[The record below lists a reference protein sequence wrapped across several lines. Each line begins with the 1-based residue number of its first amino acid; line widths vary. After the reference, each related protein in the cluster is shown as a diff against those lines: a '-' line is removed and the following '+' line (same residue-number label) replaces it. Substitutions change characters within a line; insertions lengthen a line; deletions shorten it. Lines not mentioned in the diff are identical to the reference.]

1 MTALCFWLMAFALFA
16 LFAWLNQGRL
26 VPIVCQLLVA
36 SIAIPALLLGVA
48 SPHWQLSAAELL
60 AAPAI
65 EPLYGLC
72 FALLLGYILSD
83 VIDLKVSSA
92 SLKIALPSFILPLLT
107 GIACALWLLPG
118 QYSGLSALGLGLLFS
133 ITAIPVLYLFL
144 RNIGYDNEACK
155 RLLHAAIIIDVL
167 CWSLFALAQG
177 TGEPLSL
184 LWPLVAALLPLLL
197 RLVRIRQPLCY
208 SLPFF
213 ALMVALQ
220 QLGFNALIFGIAYM
234 ACLAAL
240 KQPFVLPLPA
250 PHWQQLMNHFA
261 VPMIL
266 IYGVLQVDFSAIA
279 WSDAWAVVGLLLL
292 LPMVS
297 KILGS
302 WLGLHWADPQAR
314 AAIKWRESLLL
325 NIRGLTEIVFL
336 NLLLAQHLID
346 ALVYFGLLLM
356 SLISTLLPALLRWQG
371 YRQSVRGS
379 HEHSGH

>member
-1 MTALCFWLMAFALFA
+1 MSALYFWLLAFVLFA
-16 LFAWLNQGRL
+16 LFGWLTQKRL
-26 VPIVCQLLVA
+26 APIVSQLLVA
-36 SIAIPALLLGVA
+36 SIAIPLLLHYVA
-48 SPHWQLSAAELL
+48 VPYWQINAADLL

-65 EPLYGLC
+65 EPTYGLC

-92 SLKIALPSFILPLLT
+92 SLKIAFPSFVLPLLT
-107 GIACALWLLPG
+107 GMACALWLLPG
-118 QYSGLSALGLGLLFS
+118 QYSWLSALGLGLLFS

-144 RNIGYDNEACK
+144 RNIGYDNEASK

-177 TGEPLSL
+177 GSDPLSL
-184 LWPLVAALLPLLL
+184 LWPLLAGLLPLLL
-197 RLVRIRQPLCY
+197 RLLQIRQSLCY

-213 ALMVALQ
+213 ALMVLLQ
-220 QLGFNALIFGIAYM
+220 HFGFNALIFGIAYM
-234 ACLAAL
+234 GCLAVL
-240 KQPFVLPLPA
+240 KQHFALPLPA
-250 PHWQQLMNHFA
+250 KHWQQLMNLLA

-266 IYGVLQVDFSAIA
+266 TYGVLQVDFAAIA
-279 WSDAWAVVGLLLL
+279 GTTAWGVVGLLLL
-292 LPMVS
+292 LPMAS

-302 WLGLHWADPQAR
+302 WLGLHWAEPL
-314 AAIKWRESLLL
+314 AAATVKWRESLLL

-356 SLISTLLPALLRWQG
+356 SLISTLLPALLRWQS